1 MKRITFILLTSLSW
15 QFAEAQ
21 DPHFSQFFASPL
33 TLNPAYTGKFDGILR
48 VAGNYRNQWPTIN
61 NAFTT
66 ATVSLDFPI
75 LQSSLPEMD
84 TWGVGIMALT
94 DQSGNKIMR
103 NNFIGISTAYHKS
116 LDEDGF
122 NEIALGFQGTYAT
135 KRLDISKAQFADQ
148 VTDLG
153 FTNVSQDIFGQGNT
167 NVAYFDFNVG
177 LMYTTTTNGENSI
190 YGGVSYYHISS
201 PKESFRGADF
211 YLPSRLTIHA
221 GGMFPLDETK
231 SLHGSVLFQK
241 QAAASETVLGG
252 AFSIDVSQDE
262 TEPIQI
268 YAGAWYR
275 VKDAFIPYFGLEFKN
290 LWIGATYDINH
301 SALRNASQSRG
312 GNEISLIYVQQPVE
326 KRNRQTL
333 CPRF

>member
-15 QFAEAQ
+15 QFTEAQ

-33 TLNPAYTGKFDGILR
+33 TLNPAYTGKFDGVIR

-66 ATVSLDFPI
+66 ATVSVDFPV

-122 NEIALGFQGTYAT
+122 NQIALGFQGTYAT

-153 FTNVSQDIFGQGNT
+153 FTNVSQDIFGQT
-167 NVAYFDFNVG
+167 NSNISYFDFNAG
-177 LMYTTTTNGENSI
+177 LMYTTSTNGENSI
-190 YGGVSYYHISS
+190 YGGVSYYHMNS
-201 PKESFRGADF
+201 PKESFTGADF
-211 YLPSRLTIHA
+211 YLPSRWTIHA
-221 GGMFPLDETK
+221 GGIFPLDETK
-231 SLHGSVLFQK
+231 SLHGSILYQK
-241 QAAASETVLGG
+241 QAGASETILGG
-252 AFSIDVSQDE
+252 AFSINASQDE
-262 TEPIQI
+262 TKPVQI
-268 YAGAWYR
+268 YAGGWYR
-275 VKDAFIPYFGLEFKN
+275 FKDAFIPYFGLEFKN
-290 LWIGATYDINH
+290 LWLGASYDINH
-301 SALRNASQSRG
+301 SALRSGSQSRG
-312 GNEISLIYVQQPVE
+312 GNEISLIYVQQPLE
-326 KRNRQTL
+326 PRNKQTL
-333 CPRF
+333 CPKF